1 MSEFDSIDTYS
12 RDGYNNKV
20 TDEQGN
26 PMFKL
31 GDEWVAEDVF
41 NDIMG
46 KAIDKYNEEQKA
58 RANEPDT
65 IDELLRV
72 EQFIPTVDYSQ
83 STGDLVNIRKIRMLA
98 EAPDSGFPTGLF
110 PSSGPLSDMIDYLL
124 AYTGHCNPVLALG
137 GAISTFAAL
146 LGGLIESPTHLRT
159 NLYIMLIAPSGTGKT
174 QTFKAIYKL
183 LNPLDPYL
191 VRTTRF
197 ASSVAI
203 ERSFYREPDDDSD
216 VPTDRAPFCRT
227 LYCIDEF
234 HRYLDAANN
243 PRAPQYLR
251 GIADTFKEV
260 YTNTTIGNSSSSSDK
275 TNRFRYRWH
284 NMHILA
290 ASNPYEFWKSCSGTD
305 ATGGLLPRFLLFDS
319 TLFNPG
325 ELLTRV
331 NTGIP
336 AELLEFCKLIAS
348 HKLALIPD
356 FQGSIT
362 REPKFTDYMIFPY
375 ICEYTPE
382 ADKKLEFIHGWYTLK
397 ERTCNAK
404 ASKEESIRGAFLKR
418 VWEITTKLA
427 MIHAVCRSG
436 KVEGLMVD
444 AKDVDWAEKV
454 SVWSLNQ
461 LGHASSSRIAD
472 TYDEQMLNEVKK
484 MIQAECV
491 TRMKAGKSFSCSKSR
506 LVQRAKIRVDKIEP
520 LINSLLV
527 SRDIIMVNR
536 NSYRI
541 TTKQE
546 RESE

>member
-1 MSEFDSIDTYS
+1 MSDFTDTDEY
-12 RDGYNNKV
+12 GNKV
-20 TDEQGN
+20 FDDQGN
-26 PMFKL
+26 PIIKL
-31 GDEWVAEDVF
+31 GNTYFRED
-41 NDIMG
+41 DLTSAMQRLE
-46 KAIDKYNEEQKA
+46 EEQKA
-58 RANEPDT
+58 RANEPEN
-65 IDELLRV
+65 IDEFLRV

-83 STGDLVNIRKIRMLA
+83 STGELVNIRKVRTLA
-98 EAPDSGFPTGLF
+98 EAPDSGFPAGLF
-110 PSSGPLSDMIDYLL
+110 PSSGPLSDMMDYLL

-146 LGGLIESPTHLRT
+146 LGGLIESPTYLRT
-159 NLYIMLIAPSGTGKT
+159 NLYTMLIAPSGTGKT

-216 VPTDRAPFCRT
+216 VPADRAPFCRT

-260 YTNTTIGNSSSSSDK
+260 YTNTTIGNSSSTSDK
-275 TNRFRYRWH
+275 ANRFRYRWH

-325 ELLTRV
+325 ELLTKI

-336 AELLEFCKLIAS
+336 TDLLEFCKLIAS
-348 HKLALIPD
+348 HKLTLIPD
-356 FQGSIT
+356 HQGSIIK
-362 REPKFTDYMIFPY
+362 EPKFIDYTILPY
-375 ICEYTPE
+375 TCEYTPE
-382 ADKKLEFIHGWYTLK
+382 ADKKLEFIHGWYALK
-397 ERTCNAK
+397 ERACNAK
-404 ASKEESIRGAFLKR
+404 GSKEESIRGAFLKR

-436 KVEGLMVD
+436 KVEGVRVD
-444 AKDVDWAEKV
+444 VKDVEWAEKV

-461 LGHASSSRIAD
+461 LGHASSSSIAD
-472 TYDEQMLNEVKK
+472 TYDEQMLNEIKK
-484 MIQAECV
+484 AIQAECLSRRK
-491 TRMKAGKSFSCSKSR
+491 TGKSFSCSKSR
-506 LVQRAKIRVDKIEP
+506 LVQRAKIRADKIEP

-527 SRDIIMVNR
+527 SRDIIMVNK

-546 RESE
+546 REFD